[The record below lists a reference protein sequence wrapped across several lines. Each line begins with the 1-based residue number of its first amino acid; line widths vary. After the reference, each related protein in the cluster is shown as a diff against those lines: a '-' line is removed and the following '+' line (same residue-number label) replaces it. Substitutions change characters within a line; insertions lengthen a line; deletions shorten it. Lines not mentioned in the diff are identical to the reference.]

1 MQWFIIIDQQK
12 RFPMNFNEFL
22 IKSNLIKAGTS
33 YQKKL
38 LAIDKTV
45 GPVMKSV

>member
-12 RFPMNFNEFL
+12 QFPMNFKEFL

-33 YQKKL
+33 YQKRL
-38 LAIDKTV
+38 LATDKTV